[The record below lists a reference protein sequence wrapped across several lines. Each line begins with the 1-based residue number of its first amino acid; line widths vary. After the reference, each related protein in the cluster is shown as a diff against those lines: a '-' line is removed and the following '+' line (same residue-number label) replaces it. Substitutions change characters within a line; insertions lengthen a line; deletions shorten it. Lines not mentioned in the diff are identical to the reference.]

1 MARQSY
7 TLFLAKQPNPDF
19 RSYLTESAKLAVGS
33 PLHQSVK
40 VPDLGESAELH
51 IFRGSS
57 GPPSWMRRLS
67 KRIPE
72 IEMVDRRSVAG
83 VLFIHTGAAVLVI
96 TFSHGWMLIS
106 ENLFES
112 DFGLRVAINALDPE
126 KMKRLERAN
135 LGDALQAVS
144 QSPFQRDFRSFGV
157 DDALDLVKKLSGAA
171 QDHIGLDT
179 ISGSRSL
186 KITGE
191 YSLDDVVDMIGEIIS
206 FFNSKEYQNTAFRII
221 DSVRPVTDGI
231 LRDDL
236 FDMAIDSIKAGED
249 RFELSL
255 PSNSE
260 AEGVSFKF
268 AGPGLRH
275 SYPDLLLRHY
285 TAALGTSLAT
295 ISRQTLED
303 HKIIAQFDDDRPN
316 LSWTLKKSLLGS
328 ISKDGERYAI
338 NDGQWYRVDNTF
350 KDSVEARF
358 VDILRDWDI
367 PKPPPIRKIYDH
379 NNRNGRL
386 EREED
391 YNARIAKDLGLILL
405 DQKEITIPEVSRS
418 GFEPCDLLDLHNKR
432 FIHVKKSS
440 RRSNILS
447 HFFKQGSNSAQQ
459 FRKVGATWTQ
469 LSQILSDMGHDNEAV
484 EVANL
489 AGEQVQGWTVEYW
502 IADAP
507 RINGNFNIPFFSKI
521 SLRDEVDDLRAMQY
535 DVALRFIEI
544 PPDQV

>member
-7 TLFLAKQPNPDF
+7 TLFLAKKPNADF
-19 RSYLTESAKLAVGS
+19 ASFLTDSAQLAVGS
-33 PLHQSVK
+33 SRHQLVQ
-40 VPDLGESAELH
+40 VPNLGENAELH

-57 GPPSWMRRLS
+57 GPPLWMRRLS

-83 VLFIHTGAAVLVI
+83 VLFIHTGTAVLAI
-96 TFSHGWMLIS
+96 TFSHGWMLLVDT
-106 ENLFES
+106 LFES
-112 DFGLRVAINALDPE
+112 DFGLRVAINALDSE
-126 KMKRLERAN
+126 KLKRMERAN

-144 QSPFQRDFRSFGV
+144 QSPFQRDFRSFGI
-157 DDALDLVKKLSGAA
+157 DDALDLVRKLSGAA
-171 QDHIGLDT
+171 QDQSGLDT

-191 YSLDDVVDMIGEIIS
+191 YSLDDVVAMTGDIIAL
-206 FFNSKEYQNTAFRII
+206 FNSNEYQSTAFRII
-221 DSVRPVTDGI
+221 DSVRPVTDGT
-231 LRDDL
+231 LREEL
-236 FDMAIDSIKAGED
+236 FDMAVDSIKAGED

-268 AGPGLRH
+268 AGPGLRR

-285 TAALGTSLAT
+285 TTALGANLAG
-295 ISRQTLED
+295 ISRQTLDD
-303 HKIIAQFDDDRPN
+303 HKIIAQFDDERPS
-316 LSWTLKKSLLGS
+316 LSWTIKKSLLGS

-338 NDGQWYRVDNTF
+338 NNGQWYRIDNAF

-358 VDILRDWDI
+358 SEVTRDWDI
-367 PKPPPIRKIYDH
+367 PRPPPIIKIYDQ
-379 NNRNGRL
+379 NGNGSL

-391 YNARIAKDLGLILL
+391 YNQRIANDLGLILL
-405 DQKEITIPEVSRS
+405 DQREITIPEVSRS
-418 GFEPCDLLDLHNKR
+418 GFEPCDLLDLENRR

-459 FRKVGATWTQ
+459 FRKVDATWAQ
-469 LSQILSDMGHDNEAV
+469 LSQILRNMGRDDEADQI
-484 EVANL
+484 ADL
-489 AGEQVQGWTVEYW
+489 AGQQVQGWTIEYW

-507 RINGNFNIPFFSKI
+507 RLNGEFNIPFFSKI
-521 SLRDEVDDLRAMQY
+521 SLRDEVDDLRAMQF

-544 PPDQV
+544 PPDLV